1 VPPKIGARVPGC
13 IAFYQTHFDATTG
26 YSKKLTLFITL
37 AAFVSLVTDT
47 PLKIREE
54 KIKAASK
61 KEHTSLTEVVSR
73 LRSSWKIR
81 KETGCASDVYSV
93 GVKETSNPSF
103 SN

>member
-1 VPPKIGARVPGC
+1 MIFPRI
-13 IAFYQTHFDATTG
+13 
-26 YSKKLTLFITL
+26 
-37 AAFVSLVTDT
+37 DT

-54 KIKAASK
+54 KTKAASK
-61 KEHTSLTEVVSR
+61 KAHKSLTEVVSR

-81 KETGCASDVYSV
+81 KETGRASDVYSG